1 MILVTG
7 DQLEGMLVTI
17 WEQFQAGNL
26 SVFIDRDG
34 KGQWQA
40 GAGGTKMFRS
50 SRPFTCSAYFQ

>member
-26 SVFIDRDG
+26 SVFID
-34 KGQWQA
+34 
-40 GAGGTKMFRS
+40 
-50 SRPFTCSAYFQ
+50 